1 MEKSFSSLE
10 QKIISYL
17 CTYGN
22 TKETDL
28 ITYGAQRLGLSEDGM
43 VKVLDEMEFAGRIER
58 IVHEELVP
66 AVTYVKQGSLVPL
79 ELELLAISD
88 SLELSEATDRQ
99 IEMIKEIL
107 DKAEAIAKKR
117 VKNETNGLD

>member
-1 MEKSFSSLE
+1 MKWS
-10 QKIISYL
+10 
-17 CTYGN
+17 
-22 TKETDL
+22 
-28 ITYGAQRLGLSEDGM
+28 
-43 VKVLDEMEFAGRIER
+43 FAGRIER

>member
-28 ITYGAQRLGLSEDGM
+28 ITYGVQRLGISEEGM
-43 VKVLDEMEFAGRIER
+43 VKLIDEMVFTGRIER
-58 IVHEELVP
+58 ILHKELEP
-66 AVTYVKQGSLVPL
+66 AVTYVKQGSLVQL
-79 ELELLAISD
+79 ELELKAISD
-88 SLELSEATDRQ
+88 SLELSEATNQQ
-99 IEMIKEIL
+99 IEELKEIL

-117 VKNETNGLD
+117 MKREINAID

>member
-28 ITYGAQRLGLSEDGM
+28 ITYGVQRLGLSEGGM
-43 VKVLDEMEFAGRIER
+43 VKLIDEMEFAGRIER
-58 IVHEELVP
+58 ILHKELVP
-66 AVTYVKQGSLVPL
+66 AVTYVKRGSLVPL
-79 ELELLAISD
+79 ELELQAISD
-88 SLELSEATDRQ
+88 SLELSEAIDQQ

-117 VKNETNGLD
+117 MKSETNALD